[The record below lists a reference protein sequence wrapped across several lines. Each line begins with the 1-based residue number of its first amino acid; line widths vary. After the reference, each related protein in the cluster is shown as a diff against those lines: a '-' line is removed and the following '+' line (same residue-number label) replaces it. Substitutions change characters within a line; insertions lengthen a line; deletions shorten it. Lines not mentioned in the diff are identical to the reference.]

1 MLVHR
6 WTLQDRLYAP
16 NNGCNAYLCSLFS
29 CHISS
34 TFYVSIYF
42 SRLFSSLQSFSLWR
56 SDFKSSPEQSFFRL
70 KRKLFVLRLV
80 CLWTKHEYLTMT
92 PRRHQFL
99 FHSGRND
106 NNLVRIP
113 LISNRPC
120 CSPLLCFGVWN
131 ALSLKTKVSSLRD
144 LMLSC
149 SLDLLSVTEWWLTS
163 NDSITIA
170 EFKIQD
176 PLADLTNSLED
187 YAFCY
192 RT

>member
-1 MLVHR
+1 MVR
-6 WTLQDRLYAP
+6 A
-16 NNGCNAYLCSLFS
+16 CE
-29 CHISS
+29 
-34 TFYVSIYF
+34 V
-42 SRLFSSLQSFSLWR
+42 
-56 SDFKSSPEQSFFRL
+56 
-70 KRKLFVLRLV
+70 
-80 CLWTKHEYLTMT
+80 TKVFNIQPAMT
-92 PRRHQFL
+92 PRRHQFS

-149 SLDLLSVTEWWLTS
+149 SLDLLSVTESWLTS

-170 EFKIQD
+170 DLTIHLRIKLFITCQD
-176 PLADLTNSLED
+176 PLAEEVDLLLSHAKSFMFPEIRL
-187 YAFCY
+187 FFFFV
-192 RT
+192 RTF

>member
-1 MLVHR
+1 
-6 WTLQDRLYAP
+6 
-16 NNGCNAYLCSLFS
+16 
-29 CHISS
+29 
-34 TFYVSIYF
+34 
-42 SRLFSSLQSFSLWR
+42 
-56 SDFKSSPEQSFFRL
+56 
-70 KRKLFVLRLV
+70 
-80 CLWTKHEYLTMT
+80 MT
-92 PRRHQFL
+92 PRRHQFS

-149 SLDLLSVTEWWLTS
+149 SLDVSVTVSWLTS

-170 EFKIQD
+170 
-176 PLADLTNSLED
+176 DLTNSVED
-187 YAFCY
+187 YAFHHLP
-192 RT
+192 RSTRRGDGLAVIAGKGPHVSRN

>member
-1 MLVHR
+1 
-6 WTLQDRLYAP
+6 
-16 NNGCNAYLCSLFS
+16 
-29 CHISS
+29 
-34 TFYVSIYF
+34 
-42 SRLFSSLQSFSLWR
+42 
-56 SDFKSSPEQSFFRL
+56 
-70 KRKLFVLRLV
+70 
-80 CLWTKHEYLTMT
+80 MT

-99 FHSGRND
+99 FHSGRNY

-113 LISNRPC
+113 PISNRPC
-120 CSPLLCFGVWN
+120 CSPLLCFGVCN

-149 SLDLLSVTEWWLTS
+149 SLDLLSVTESWLTS

>member
-1 MLVHR
+1 MVR
-6 WTLQDRLYAP
+6 A
-16 NNGCNAYLCSLFS
+16 CE
-29 CHISS
+29 
-34 TFYVSIYF
+34 V
-42 SRLFSSLQSFSLWR
+42 
-56 SDFKSSPEQSFFRL
+56 
-70 KRKLFVLRLV
+70 
-80 CLWTKHEYLTMT
+80 TKVFNIQPAMT
-92 PRRHQFL
+92 PRRHQFS

-131 ALSLKTKVSSLRD
+131 ALSLETKVSSLRD

-149 SLDLLSVTEWWLTS
+149 SLDLLSVTESWLTS
-163 NDSITIA
+163 NDSIT
-170 EFKIQD
+170 F
-176 PLADLTNSLED
+176 ADLTNSLED

>member
-1 MLVHR
+1 MVR
-6 WTLQDRLYAP
+6 A
-16 NNGCNAYLCSLFS
+16 CE
-29 CHISS
+29 
-34 TFYVSIYF
+34 V
-42 SRLFSSLQSFSLWR
+42 
-56 SDFKSSPEQSFFRL
+56 
-70 KRKLFVLRLV
+70 
-80 CLWTKHEYLTMT
+80 TKVFNIQPAMT
-92 PRRHQFL
+92 PRRHQFS

-149 SLDLLSVTEWWLTS
+149 SLDLLSVTESWLTS

-170 EFKIQD
+170 
-176 PLADLTNSLED
+176 DLTNSRSKIHSQRRWTC
-187 YAFCY
+187 CY
-192 RT
+192 RTQRASCFPKLGCIFSLFEHFDSAITSGSKFFAL

>member
-1 MLVHR
+1 MVR
-6 WTLQDRLYAP
+6 A
-16 NNGCNAYLCSLFS
+16 CE
-29 CHISS
+29 
-34 TFYVSIYF
+34 V
-42 SRLFSSLQSFSLWR
+42 
-56 SDFKSSPEQSFFRL
+56 
-70 KRKLFVLRLV
+70 
-80 CLWTKHEYLTMT
+80 TKVFNIQPAMT
-92 PRRHQFL
+92 PRRHQFS

-149 SLDLLSVTEWWLTS
+149 SLDLLSVTESWLTS

-170 EFKIQD
+170 
-176 PLADLTNSLED
+176 DLTNSLED
-187 YAFCY
+187 YALHHLPRSTRRGGGLAVMARKRASCFPKLACIFSLFENFDSAI
-192 RT
+192 TSGSKSFAL